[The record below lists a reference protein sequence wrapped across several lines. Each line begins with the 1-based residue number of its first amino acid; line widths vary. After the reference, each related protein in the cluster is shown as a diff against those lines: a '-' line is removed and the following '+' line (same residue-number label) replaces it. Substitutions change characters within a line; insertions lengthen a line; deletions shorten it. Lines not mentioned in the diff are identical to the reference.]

1 MMRAYEGK
9 FQRRATIGCRS
20 RISSKDDCTVSVV
33 PRGSDALME
42 TLRVAVSA
50 QSDSAGRPEN
60 QDVAMALALPT
71 SSTLPADDFLL
82 LVADGMGGAPAGDV
96 ASQIAASTLRD
107 AFPQIPDGDLAQAL
121 KSAYR
126 KANDAIYAAGLEN
139 PAQAGMGT
147 TLTAALLRGKYAT
160 IAHVGDSRAYLLR
173 GGGVTQVTQDH
184 TVVAE
189 DLARGK
195 INAREAQ
202 TDPRRNQLTH
212 ALGVRE
218 RLESRLPAIFE
229 LALLPGDRLLLCS
242 DGLYGVVDQVDM
254 QRLLATQ
261 EADAAAIALVDLARE
276 RGTTDNATAV
286 VAAAIPTRVP
296 VTGVLEAT
304 ESRTGGL
311 AGTTLAAVVAVLVL
325 LLTALAIYLLFFFP
339 R

>member
-1 MMRAYEGK
+1 M
-9 FQRRATIGCRS
+9 
-20 RISSKDDCTVSVV
+20 SVV
-33 PRGSDALME
+33 PRGSDALAE
-42 TLRVAVSA
+42 TLRLAVSA
-50 QSDSAGRPEN
+50 RSDSAGRPEN

-71 SSTLPADDFLL
+71 SAGVPAENFLL

-96 ASQIAASTLRD
+96 ASQIAAATLRD
-107 AFPQIPDGDLAQAL
+107 AFPQVPDSDLAQAL

-126 KANDAIYAAGLEN
+126 QANEAIYAASLKN

-147 TLTAALLRGKYAT
+147 TLTAAVLHGKYAT
-160 IAHVGDSRAYLLR
+160 IANVGDSRAYLVR

-189 DLARGK
+189 DVAQGK
-195 INAREAQ
+195 ISAREAQ
-202 TDPRRNQLTH
+202 ADPRRNQLTH
-212 ALGVRE
+212 ALGTRE
-218 RLESRLPAIFE
+218 RLETRLPNIFE

-242 DGLYGVVDQVDM
+242 DGLYEVVDQVDM
-254 QRLLATQ
+254 QRLLGAQ

-296 VTGVLEAT
+296 VAGVLEAT
-304 ESRTGGL
+304 ENRTGGL
-311 AGTTLAAVVAVLVL
+311 AGTTLAIVIAVLVL
-325 LLTALAIYLLFFFP
+325 LLTALAVYVLFFFP